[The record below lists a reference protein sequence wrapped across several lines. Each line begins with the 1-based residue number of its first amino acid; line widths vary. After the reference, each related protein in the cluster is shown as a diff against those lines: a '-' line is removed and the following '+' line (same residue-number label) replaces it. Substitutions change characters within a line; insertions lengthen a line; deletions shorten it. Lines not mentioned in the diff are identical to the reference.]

1 MKIQTTKT
9 VLLSIV
15 LMLTMLLFFQACD
28 KTSET
33 NFVGTHMLEKNKA
46 KETIAEGNKIWIEA
60 KEFTDSR
67 CPINVD
73 CVWAGVA
80 TAKISFKDD
89 TKEQTIELCLGACD
103 VVSKPK
109 MQEITIKNI
118 DYTVEL
124 SDLSPYPKL
133 GDKPDNSKATLI
145 IKKK

>member
-89 TKEQTIELCLGACD
+89 AQEQNIELCLGACD
-103 VVSKPK
+103 VANKPK
-109 MQEITIKNI
+109 TQEITIKAVNYI
-118 DYTVEL
+118 VEL
-124 SDLSPYPKL
+124 KDFTPYPNL
-133 GDKPDNSKATLI
+133 GDKPADSKATI
-145 IKKK
+145 VITKK

>member
-15 LMLTMLLFFQACD
+15 LMLTVLLFFQACD

-33 NFVGTHMLEKNKA
+33 DFVGTHMLEKNKA

-89 TKEQTIELCLGACD
+89 AKEQTIELCLGACD
-103 VVSKPK
+103 LVSKPK
-109 MQEITIKNI
+109 TQEITIKNI

-124 SDLSPYPKL
+124 SDLTPYPNL

>member
-109 MQEITIKNI
+109 TQEITIKNI

-124 SDLSPYPKL
+124 SDLNPYPNL
-133 GDKPDNSKATLI
+133 GDKADNSKATLI